1 MKIPDVCISRLFIY
15 LRVLRRL
22 SKKKVATVSSEELA
36 KDIHIN
42 PNKVR
47 KDLSYFGQFGRRGIG
62 YDVEQLIESIVEILG
77 LNKNWNMAIC
87 GVGNLGSALFSYK
100 GFRDQGFNI
109 VAAFDNDPDK
119 IGKSWDSVRVS
130 SSKSIKKEVRQKNVE
145 VAIITVPA
153 SEAQASVNEFVRAGV
168 KTILNFA
175 PTEVVVP
182 EGVKLRNV
190 DLSVEIVNLTH
201 FLRNLVGLKNGL

>member
-22 SKKKVATVSSEELA
+22 SKKRVATISSEELA
-36 KDIHIN
+36 RGIHIN

-62 YDVEQLIESIVEILG
+62 YDVEQLIGSIVEILG

-87 GVGNLGSALFSYK
+87 GVGNMGSALFSYK
-100 GFRDQGFNI
+100 GFSDQGFNI
-109 VAAFDNDPDK
+109 VAAFDSDPDK

-130 SSKSIKKEVRQKNVE
+130 SSKSLKKEVRQKNVE

-153 SEAQASVNEFVRAGV
+153 SEAQAAVDEFVRAGV

-182 EGVKLRNV
+182 QGVKLRNV

-201 FLRNLVGLKNGL
+201 FLRNLIGPKSKI

>member
-1 MKIPDVCISRLFIY
+1 MKVPDICISRLFIY

-22 SKKKVATVSSEELA
+22 SKEGIATVSSGGLA
-36 KDIHIN
+36 RDIHIN

-62 YDVEQLIESIVEILG
+62 YDVEQLIGSIVGILG
-77 LNKNWNMAIC
+77 LNKNWNLAIC
-87 GVGNLGSALFSYK
+87 GVGNLGCALLTYRE
-100 GFRDQGFNI
+100 FREQGFNI
-109 VAAFDNDPDK
+109 VAAFDSDPHK
-119 IGKSWDSVRVS
+119 IGKSWDSVRVDPL
-130 SSKSIKKEVRQKNVE
+130 KSIRRQVRQKNVE

-153 SEAQASVNEFVRAGV
+153 SKAQAAVDEFVGAGV

-175 PTEVVVP
+175 PIEVNVP

-201 FLRNLVGLKNGL
+201 FLRNLVGAKIGL